1 MAFPSSRLWACQ
13 GLLVSRLAF
22 VALRPGCLGE
32 GRAGVLDC
40 DRMIGVKRNMNHYGP
55 VWARPVSLYWDVFIS
70 ICIYSS
76 LTSHLTTPSLN
87 IRPSGVNISIVSKTW
102 GEYTYEGFFHRFFYF
117 KKNATYSRHIH
128 LNQNHT
134 RTSHQFRHSHG
145 ILNIKQSNNQHLQS
159 STLLF
164 LLFSGKY
171 WN

>member
-55 VWARPVSLYWDVFIS
+55 VWARPVSLHWDVFIS

-87 IRPSGVNISIVSKTW
+87 IRPSGVNISIVLEIW
-102 GEYTYEGFFHRFFYF
+102 GQEMKDFFIDFSILRKMLRYIIYIYQ
-117 KKNATYSRHIH
+117 T
-128 LNQNHT
+128 HT
-134 RTSHQFRHSHG
+134 PKPKPHTNFTSVQAFSWY
-145 ILNIKQSNNQHLQS
+145 IKH
-159 STLLF
+159 
-164 LLFSGKY
+164 
-171 WN
+171 